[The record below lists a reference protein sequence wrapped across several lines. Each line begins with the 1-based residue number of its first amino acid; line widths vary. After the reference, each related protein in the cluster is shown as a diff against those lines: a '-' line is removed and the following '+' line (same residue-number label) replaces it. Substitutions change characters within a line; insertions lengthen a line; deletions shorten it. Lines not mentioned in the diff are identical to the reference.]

1 MAGTPRPYRATI
13 YLPGHDEAG
22 RLVVVRRLSA
32 ASQGGLDNQIKPWT
46 DDGYVAIAYEV
57 MELPLEGLTP

>member
-1 MAGTPRPYRATI
+1 MAGTSRPYRATI

-32 ASQGGLDNQIKPWT
+32 ASEAGLEQAMAPWKA
-46 DDGYVAIAYEV
+46 DGYVAVAYEV
-57 MELPLEGLTP
+57 IPLPLEGLDP